1 MEKSSAKYMKHS
13 ARMEAKV
20 NNFLLLHDTLT
31 KGHHKQ
37 VHTHPITQLVI
48 CKLTI
53 LELHSHT
60 NGAFNYEFVEE
71 NCEFVLDHLK
81 NNVDPVKSIRL
92 LESIGALGDVKRK
105 DFIILFPAL
114 KLYYKKEE
122 LKKKSKQDGKL
133 KMLLST
139 VFPITSFDFV
149 ISILLLSCN
158 YFT

>member
-1 MEKSSAKYMKHS
+1 MWYKMEKSSAKYIKHS

-53 LELHSHT
+53 MELHSHT
-60 NGAFNYEFVEE
+60 NGAFNFEFVEE

-92 LESIGALGDVKRK
+92 LESIGALGDVQRK
-105 DFIILFPAL
+105 DFIVLFPAL
-114 KLYYKKEE
+114 KLYYKKED
-122 LKKKSKQDGKL
+122 LKKKPKQDGESL
-133 KMLLST
+133 KSEST
-139 VFPITSFDFV
+139 ILPRTSSSV
-149 ISILLLSCN
+149 
-158 YFT
+158 

>member
-1 MEKSSAKYMKHS
+1 
-13 ARMEAKV
+13 MEAKV

-92 LESIGALGDVKRK
+92 LESIGALGDVQRK
-105 DFIILFPAL
+105 DLIILFPAL

-122 LKKKSKQDGKL
+122 LKKKSKEGGESDQ
-133 KMLLST
+133 LLST
-139 VFPITSFDFV
+139 VLSVTYLCLQIIAPWLYYEYFID
-149 ISILLLSCN
+149 SCN
-158 YFT
+158 YLTSI